1 MATLVQDAVASQL
14 KPTLNHI
21 HSAVLIAALGGG
33 LCLTAW
39 SLAGLAGLAI
49 VMLGLAAF
57 LIVDPRVPGFSII
70 DLYGSELQPPDSS
83 QISSLVDVL
92 AYRAGLTER
101 PDLYVIPSLTLS
113 AFSAAPAGKPAI
125 AVTEGLLRRLTL
137 RETAGILAHEM
148 AHIRNND
155 VAVFKYADW
164 LARLTPLMAWIGV
177 LLAGINLALATE
189 GFEAAPWGIVAL
201 LFFAPAL
208 ANWLQLTLSR
218 AREDEADAQAAAMT
232 GDSMALASALNRMDS
247 TTGTL
252 WDDFRPPNFGRR
264 VPLPSLLRA
273 HAPDKARIARL
284 LARAP
289 RPEFEPL
296 VIHEQP
302 SVSLVGYGPGDM
314 RPRLRWN
321 GLWY

>member
-1 MATLVQDAVASQL
+1 M
-14 KPTLNHI
+14 
-21 HSAVLIAALGGG
+21 
-33 LCLTAW
+33 
-39 SLAGLAGLAI
+39 
-49 VMLGLAAF
+49 
-57 LIVDPRVPGFSII
+57 I
-70 DLYGSELQPPDSS
+70 DLYGSELQAPDAS

-92 AYRAGLTER
+92 AYRAGLAER

-113 AFSAAPAGKPAI
+113 AFSAAPAGRPAI
-125 AVTEGLLRRLTL
+125 AITEGLLRRLTL

-164 LARLTPLMAWIGV
+164 LARLTPLMAWVGV
-177 LLAGINLALATE
+177 ALAVINIAVMSE
-189 GFEAAPWGIVAL
+189 GFEAAPWGVVAL
-201 LFFAPAL
+201 LFCAPAL
-208 ANWLQLTLSR
+208 ANWLQLSLSH

-232 GDSMALASALNRMDS
+232 GDPMALASALNRMDN
-247 TTGTL
+247 TTGSL
-252 WDDFRPPNFGRR
+252 RDDFRLPVAGRL
-264 VPLPSLLRA
+264 VPYPSLLRA
-273 HAPDKARIARL
+273 HAPDKTRIARL

-289 RPEFEPL
+289 RAGFEPL

-314 RPRLRWN
+314 RPRMRWT